1 MSTQNQQLAPVDVVL
16 ASDEMREKI
25 QSMLPPGVDIDRF
38 SQTVISAI
46 QNNPDVLSADR
57 QSLYNSV
64 QRAAADGL
72 LPDGKEGAMVVF
84 STKTGKQVQWMPMVE
99 GIIKQMGK
107 AGIKAY
113 AVSVYEGEEFSIW
126 NDDDGQ
132 HVLHKPNPFGS
143 NKSAIGVFACAKFDG
158 QTYVEALNMEDIEQ
172 IRASSRAANGGPWAA
187 WPGRMAQK
195 SALHR
200 LKKRLPILDQ
210 KILDSL
216 RDPEE
221 HPDVVAST
229 DAPTSGEAQPQPVQ
243 KRRAGKL
250 RQLVKL
256 EPTTVDAVIQ
266 QQVAASVAQQRVAA
280 AAPATMPPADD
291 EGEVF

>member
-1 MSTQNQQLAPVDVVL
+1 MSTDNQQLASIDIVIQ
-16 ASDEMREKI
+16 SDEMRDKI
-25 QSMLPPGVDIDRF
+25 QSLLPPGVSLDRF
-38 SQTVISAI
+38 TQTVISAV

-72 LPDGKEGAMVVF
+72 MPDGKEGAMVVF
-84 STKTGKQVQWMPMVE
+84 NKKHANGSMYKVVQWMPMVE

-126 NDDDGQ
+126 NDDAGQ
-132 HVLHKPNPFGS
+132 HVLHKPNPFGP
-143 NKSAIGVFACAKFDG
+143 KGTAIGVFACARFDG
-158 QTYVEALNMEDIEQ
+158 QTYIEALNMEDIEQ
-172 IRASSRAANGGPWAA
+172 IRQSSRAANGGPWAA

-200 LKKRLPILDQ
+200 LKKRLPILDPA
-210 KILDSL
+210 IVASL

-221 HPDVVAST
+221 DLDVVAET
-229 DAPTSGEAQPQPVQ
+229 TAPAEGEAQPQPVQ
-243 KRRAGKL
+243 KRRAGKV
-250 RQLVKL
+250 RQLMKL
-256 EPTTVDAVIQ
+256 EPTTVAEMVTQ
-266 QQVAASVAQQRVAA
+266 SPALVPAA
-280 AAPATMPPADD
+280 AVVVADED